1 MSRSQVRLNLSLR
14 FVIRSATA
22 ALLATSGIVALQ
34 AQQVDHYS
42 PQSLVE
48 EAGGLKAKAPANH
61 GAASETL
68 QKYGVDYTM
77 LSYRTQDGGGELHA
91 NFADIFV
98 VVEGEATLL
107 TGGELEHQETSAPGE
122 FRGTAVL
129 HGSSTH
135 LGKGDVVHIPP
146 GTPHQLLI
154 AKGNTFLYF
163 VIKVKEKE

>member
-1 MSRSQVRLNLSLR
+1 MFRSQVHRNSLSHR
-14 FVIRSATA
+14 AVGYAVA
-22 ALLATSGIVALQ
+22 ALIACLGAVTLK

-42 PQSLVE
+42 PQALMD
-48 EAGGLKAKAPANH
+48 EAGGLKTKAAANH

-77 LSYRTQDGGGELHA
+77 LSYRTQDGGAEVHA

-107 TGGELEHQETSAPGE
+107 TGGELEHQEAATPGE
-122 FRGTAVL
+122 FRGTSVL
-129 HGSSTH
+129 HGASTH

-154 AKGNTFLYF
+154 AKGSSFTYF
-163 VIKVKEKE
+163 VIKVKERE